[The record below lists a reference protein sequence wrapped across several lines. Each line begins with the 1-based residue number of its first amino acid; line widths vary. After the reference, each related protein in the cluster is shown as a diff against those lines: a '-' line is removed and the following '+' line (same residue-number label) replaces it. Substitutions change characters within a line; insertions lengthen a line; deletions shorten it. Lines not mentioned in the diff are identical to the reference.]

1 MPDELYVLL
10 VVKNISDVFDAK
22 EALTAFHV
30 VGMFLDKEIADL
42 LAIRTA
48 NTMSHGDRIVVIGCK
63 PLESLGF
70 TETLVVVDGK
80 VN

>member
-10 VVKNISDVFDAK
+10 VVKNINDVFDAK
-22 EALTAFHV
+22 ESLTAFRV
-30 VGMFLDKEIADL
+30 VGMFLDKEVADFY
-42 LAIRTA
+42 AVRTA
-48 NTMSHGDRIVVIGCK
+48 NTMLHGDRVVIIGCNTS
-63 PLESLGF
+63 ESLGF